1 MKIGGFTRF
10 SLIDYP
16 GYTCAI
22 IFVQGCNFRC
32 PYCQNPELVLPEIFT
47 DTIPMEKIFEFLKK
61 RVSLIDAVE
70 FTGGEPAIN
79 EDLMDVAEKIKNMGF
94 RIKLDTNGSNPEIIK
109 NVINNGIVDYIAM
122 DVKASPNRYEEITR
136 VKIDRDKI
144 KRSIEI
150 IISKAP
156 DYEFRTTIIKGF
168 HDSDEIESIG
178 KAVQGADKFFIQ
190 RAQFYKTLEKGYM
203 RDHFDDEDIEEF
215 REILLKYVNICR
227 IR

>member
-16 GYTCAI
+16 GYICAI

-47 DTIPMEKIFEFLKK
+47 DTIPIEKIFEFLKK
-61 RVSLIDAVE
+61 RTGLIDAVE

-79 EDLMDVAEKIKNMGF
+79 KDLIDVAEKIKNMGF
-94 RIKLDTNGSNPEIIK
+94 RIKLDTNGSNPEMVE
-109 NVINNGIVDYIAM
+109 NVINNSIVDYIAM
-122 DVKASPNRYEEITR
+122 DIKASPDRYEEIAR

-144 KRSIEI
+144 KRSIEL

-168 HDSDEIESIG
+168 HNSDEMESIG
-178 KAVQGADKFFIQ
+178 KTVQGADKFFIQ
-190 RAQFYKTLEKGYM
+190 RSQFYKTLEKGYM
-203 RDHFDDEDIEEF
+203 RNSFNDEDIETF

-227 IR
+227 VR